1 MWHRS
6 HTSLLQIHG
15 WSLKRKLRTKQAL
28 HPSPPTRIVSFYLYH
43 PYCLL
48 TPWEQKKKKSIPS
61 TITTSIPTHRPP
73 PPLPTPQPVCHPGWQ
88 PRSRHSSE
96 DNGCPGGDYTPGEC
110 KAPTLQSDKSTTHP
124 HLTLRPLLTSLP
136 GIILLWDEIDLR
148 HAGHV
153 GENWFQ
159 RVLGTYLQ
167 MKAANQ
173 PGGWE

>member
-96 DNGCPGGDYTPGEC
+96 DNGWSWRWLYTRGMQSTHFTVGQKHHTPPPH
-110 KAPTLQSDKSTTHP
+110 APASPHVLTRHYFALRWNRSSTCWSCWRKLIP
-124 HLTLRPLLTSLP
+124 E
-136 GIILLWDEIDLR
+136 GIRDIFTDEGR
-148 HAGHV
+148 
-153 GENWFQ
+153 
-159 RVLGTYLQ
+159 
-167 MKAANQ
+167 
-173 PGGWE
+173 